1 MTRFGEILPIWHYS
15 TSPSAI
21 AKSFNSDLA
30 KKFGSKRILIRNP
43 GCRVAGAVFWF
54 GSYARH

>member
-30 KKFGSKRILIRNP
+30 KFYTILGIFCFL
-43 GCRVAGAVFWF
+43 GEFTLV
-54 GSYARH
+54 